1 MNLILSN
8 RVIVKSSNLNE
19 LQVLQSSFLTRFG
32 KITKVDYT
40 EGEYHAYVMYE
51 SLDAASAAL
60 SEMKGYPLGGAD
72 HRITVD
78 FADPG
83 KAGRNI
89 ILL

>member
-1 MNLILSN
+1 M
-8 RVIVKSSNLNE
+8 
-19 LQVLQSSFLTRFG
+19 
-32 KITKVDYT
+32 
-40 EGEYHAYVMYE
+40 MYE

-83 KAGRNI
+83 KAGKLKELFFPIFLTYNI
-89 ILL
+89 F